1 MYLTALSGL
10 SPAPL
15 QLCLEPA
22 RSRACDNVFLPAA
35 PRAAMCSFVPAPGS
49 FGAPPAPPSVDTGTA
64 KVVTLTLAGAR
75 SHSRACDYGCVLVGT
90 SDGHL
95 QLHAGAH
102 GVLLHRQRLHGSA
115 CLALRPRVAG
125 AGLCPEDA
133 AEDVTAVFRDA
144 LARVSA
150 LEASAPMQAPMGLSF
165 CGLGC

>member
-1 MYLTALSGL
+1 M
-10 SPAPL
+10 SPQCLHAW
-15 QLCLEPA
+15 LC
-22 RSRACDNVFLPAA
+22 SRACD
-35 PRAAMCSFVPAPGS
+35 
-49 FGAPPAPPSVDTGTA
+49 D
-64 KVVTLTLAGAR
+64 
-75 SHSRACDYGCVLVGT
+75 GCLLVGT

-95 QLHAGAH
+95 QLHAGAT

-150 LEASAPMQAPMGLSF
+150 LEASAHMQA
-165 CGLGC
+165 